1 MSTPLPHGNSDR
13 GGQRPRAHP
22 PARAARSIG
31 GLRARTLALAPRR
44 SAKYRRDR
52 AGFRSRSRRLPIKAP
67 TSRRAVEVDIGV
79 QKHESPA
86 IAGPSTVARVGFESS
101 QVVEITT
108 NNGDSSI
115 ADPSRVDVSTRTLA
129 ASGPTPERTYRTVE
143 EALADALGKAAAAGE
158 WDVVARLAR
167 ELEARRLEGERR

>member
-1 MSTPLPHGNSDR
+1 MES
-13 GGQRPRAHP
+13 
-22 PARAARSIG
+22 
-31 GLRARTLALAPRR
+31 RTGPPRR
-44 SAKYRRDR
+44 D
-52 AGFRSRSRRLPIKAP
+52 
-67 TSRRAVEVDIGV
+67 D
-79 QKHESPA
+79 PA
-86 IAGPSTVARVGFESS
+86 LFPLVARVGFESR

-115 ADPSRVDVSTRTLA
+115 ADPSRVDVSTWTLA